1 MEVPIKSKKIS
12 ISSLFGPREY
22 VYQGRKIRDNH
33 AGIDLNPSPR
43 NANAEILAFAD
54 GEVTSVRKKGAQHG
68 DLCYVRI
75 KHSNGYY
82 TFYCHF
88 KSDTICVNKGDKV
101 KRGQK
106 LGIIGATGQTTGIH
120 LHFQIDKG
128 SSKSA
133 INPYDYLFNGKNF
146 DNKVNNNNNV
156 VSSTK
161 FQLGNSVI
169 INGSLYSNSNAKE
182 PSGYVKNKTTKITR
196 ISKVAAHPYNTT
208 GDLGWMNEK
217 DIKLVSNSSSST
229 SNSDK
234 KPATSTN
241 IQYYPKSNYKGTSI
255 TTALK
260 ELGIDYSKAFRTKIA
275 KANGIQNYSYTAAQ
289 NTKMLNLLKQGK
301 LKKV

>member
-22 VYQGRKIRDNH
+22 TYRGQKIRDTH
-33 AGIDLNPSPR
+33 AGIDLIPNPR
-43 NANAEILAFAD
+43 NENAEILAFAD
-54 GEVTSVRKKGAQHG
+54 GEVTGVRKKGKQYG

-106 LGIIGATGQTTGIH
+106 LGIIGTTGQSTGIH

-128 SSKSA
+128 SSNSA
-133 INPYDYLFNGKNF
+133 INPYNYLFNEKNF
-146 DNKVNNNNNV
+146 DNKENTDNITLN
-156 VSSTK
+156 TK
-161 FQLGNSVI
+161 FQLGSSVI
-169 INGSLYSNSNAKE
+169 VNGPLYLTSNAKN
-182 PSGYVKNKTTKITR
+182 PSGNIKNKTTKITR
-196 ISKVAAHPYNTT
+196 IAKETAHPYNTT

-217 DIKLVSNSSSST
+217 DIKLVSNSASST
-229 SNSDK
+229 SNSNK
-234 KPATSTN
+234 NSNTSTN
-241 IQYYPKSNYKGTSI
+241 IQYYPKSSYKGTSI

-260 ELGIDYSKAFRTKIA
+260 ELGIDYSKAFRAKIA
-275 KANGIQNYSYTAAQ
+275 KANGIQNYSYTAKQ

>member
-82 TFYCHF
+82 TFY
-88 KSDTICVNKGDKV
+88 
-101 KRGQK
+101 
-106 LGIIGATGQTTGIH
+106 